1 MRVGDSVLL
10 KPNSQWRPVLGK
22 AAGEVGIVSSVVGL
36 MITVD
41 YPDVPFYTRLLPSAD
56 FSRVEDTAN
65 SAQVGQ
71 WQELVA
77 LLDARA
83 APQIEDADE
92 NAAPVVSAS

>member
-1 MRVGDSVLL
+1 MRVGDNVLL

-22 AAGEVGIVSSVVGL
+22 AAGEVGIVTSVVGQ

-41 YPDVPFYTRLLPSAD
+41 YPDVPFYTRLIPGAD
-56 FSRVEDTAN
+56 FSKVEDPAS

-77 LLDARA
+77 LLDARTAPRIEEEHEA
-83 APQIEDADE
+83 AV
-92 NAAPVVSAS
+92 PVETAS